1 MSMTCLLLVS
11 GIETVVP
18 GLSFVFITFLCR
30 MSIGTDTMGDSG
42 DSTSFPKTNGKF
54 IIFIGNIAID
64 SISLTSVN

>member
-1 MSMTCLLLVS
+1 
-11 GIETVVP
+11 
-18 GLSFVFITFLCR
+18 